1 MSTKVEKRATIGV
14 ISFPQYSTTV
24 ATIYISSTFT
34 DLKDFRD
41 AGIRALRKAGH
52 NVVAMEDYVAT
63 GKHPPLQKCLD
74 DVARCDYYIGIF
86 AWRYGYI
93 PPDGNL
99 DQKSITELE
108 YREAYETCKPCFVF
122 LLDPDVS
129 WSPKFT
135 DSHTEDGN
143 SGKYIKALR
152 QELGGDKLASFFKT
166 PDELSS
172 LIVAAVSQW
181 EASTQLRQEQQYVES
196 SELETITIELQ
207 HIESLNNALKL
218 AQEMQKVGTFSV
230 EQDMRFKQLKR
241 EVYEFSNLNTRLKEL
256 EKKAQALVLEIR
268 SRLDQEGEVLAQ
280 EIAKGHEN
288 VDPKRLASHQ
298 KLDTIIQRFE
308 RELKRGRK
316 LSQWITPH
324 RQDWTVESVK
334 AILKDSCEELK
345 PIKRL
350 ETNHYQEYFQLEIM
364 QYLERIAV
372 SLSLGRTNFLDELQG
387 LDAFPKALYRE
398 IFEYIKIRKVQTASS
413 LTDAEKDL
421 LAHYINHLINHALAD

>member
-1 MSTKVEKRATIGV
+1 
-14 ISFPQYSTTV
+14 V

-74 DVARCDYYIGIF
+74 DVARCDYYVGIF

-93 PPDGNL
+93 PTDGNP

-108 YREAYETCKPCFVF
+108 YRKAYETCKPCFVF

-152 QELGGDKLASFFKT
+152 QELGGDKLASFFKA

-196 SELETITIELQ
+196 NELETITIELQ
-207 HIESLNNALKL
+207 SIESLNNALKL
-218 AQEMQKVGTFSV
+218 AQEMQKVGTFSG

-256 EKKAQALVLEIR
+256 DKKAQALVLEIR
-268 SRLDQEGEVLAQ
+268 SRLDQEGEALAQ
-280 EIAKGHEN
+280 EIAKGHEH
-288 VDPKRLASHQ
+288 VDTKRLASHQ

-316 LSQWITPH
+316 LSQWITTH
-324 RQDWTVESVK
+324 RQDWTIESVK
-334 AILKDSCEELK
+334 AILKDSYKYKDLK
-345 PIKRL
+345 PIKRI
-350 ETNHYQEYFQLEIM
+350 ETDHYQEYFQVEVS

-398 IFEYIKIRKVQTASS
+398 AFEHIKTRKVQTASS
-413 LTDAEKDL
+413 LTDAEKNL
-421 LAHYINHLINHALAD
+421 LERYINHLIDHALAD